1 MEVSSEFLLIVLA
14 PALGVLVIIVV
25 IELGA
30 VFWGFARET
39 IDSIRGG
46 L

>member
-1 MEVSSEFLLIVLA
+1 MEVSSDFLLIVLL

-25 IELGA
+25 IELAA

-39 IDSIRGG
+39 IDKIRGG
-46 L
+46 V